1 MSEASNGLRVGGCDM
16 FGEDMATAGPSSS
29 GEAASVECTDIQ

>member
-1 MSEASNGLRVGGCDM
+1 M

-29 GEAASVECTDIQ
+29 GEAASVECTDIQW